1 MAMSMHFLMSNTF
14 KGAGDLVV
22 DRLASRDRSRRSLV
36 LVPDRFVLST
46 EKLVLDALGE
56 GGTFDVEIM
65 SFRRLTDIILRGI
78 DGRYLSRDLSVMLM
92 HRVIT
97 SCADKL
103 TVYRE
108 GVNFSG
114 FADEMYSAIGSM
126 RNNMISPEALDGCI
140 SGLNASVRGKL
151 NDLATLYHGYM
162 HTLADEYI
170 DSDSVMDALC
180 EAIPHSDY
188 FDDIDVYVMEYFFL
202 TTKQREILRLILRQA
217 RRLNV
222 ALVMD
227 EGYPNERL
235 YPHALY
241 SSLRNMAVLEGV
253 EVSDEYQADT
263 LAGPFEKISKYLYA
277 YATPDKSSSEGLIEV
292 YEADDVTQEV
302 EGVAMA
308 IVKAVREGRRY
319 REIGVAT
326 SDAERYTPVID
337 RIFRRYSIPYF
348 ADVRKG
354 LDTQPIARYLLG
366 LLRLRLDNS
375 ITNLLSLAK
384 NPLSSIPT
392 SSVED
397 LENYLLKYGLV
408 WTDLDVPFTLGLDEG
423 DIYLAGAEEVR
434 SSIHD
439 LAFDTLPP
447 RETVATY
454 VEYLRKVSL
463 DMSLCDK
470 NQQIATSLRSLGR
483 GTEADLVVT
492 SYDRFDTILEDM
504 MQILGDEY
512 MSLSEFVDMLFSAV
526 SGAKIGAIPSYL
538 DSVYVGNCRESR
550 YVGVSHL
557 FVLGAGIENF
567 PLEHSDSGI
576 ISSRERLALSQVGLD
591 IEPDPSRRNLEEK
604 LYAIQ
609 LLVKPTSKLVL
620 SYNVTDN
627 SKCSDVIREL
637 ETLFDDVRVRR
648 YAEVSCLGENSLLS
662 MPNEKVAIDVAVKQV
677 ESYLAGNIS
686 YMEALPY
693 LTALNLLRDRGE
705 VVDFVDTFDGTVPS
719 RLFFTNGRTSVS
731 QIENYFAC
739 PYQHYLKYGLYL
751 KERDSSVRANLRG
764 TFVHDLL
771 CEYLRRYDSQALK
784 EGEVDSRFDLLF
796 EEIIAKTDYALMR
809 RPSEKLSTLRLRG
822 ECLRLVRLVTSQIN
836 NSSYKPKH
844 LELSIGTTDEYEYYV
859 EFRDGER
866 LGMRGSIDRV
876 DVLDRDVDGDKP
888 CIAIDYKTGAI
899 HDKVKDLY
907 YGHKIQVF
915 LYADTLNKSGYTV
928 KGLYY
933 YPIKVKFSTETGKM
947 QGYMLGDVDFAK
959 DLDHLLGVG
968 YPSRYI
974 KATLTKDGDLARKDS
989 YYTDTQLDTMIRYAK
1004 SVSTGAIEEIR
1015 SGVAIKSA
1023 YDSKTCEYCQFKN
1036 ICLEVDSVRV
1046 VPTVD
1051 IDTVEEAMK
1060 DEQ

>member
-1 MAMSMHFLMSNTF
+1 MRFLMSNTF

-22 DRLASRDRSRRSLV
+22 ERLKSRDKSRRSLV

-46 EKLVLDALGE
+46 ERLVLDALGE
-56 GGTFDVEIM
+56 SGTFDIEIM

-103 TVYRE
+103 TVYRD
-108 GVNFSG
+108 GVSFSG
-114 FADEMYSAIGSM
+114 FADEIYSAIGSM
-126 RNNMISPEALDGCI
+126 RNNMITPQALEGCI
-140 SGLNASVRGKL
+140 SGLNASVQGKL
-151 NDLATLYHGYM
+151 KDLATLYHGYM
-162 HTLADEYI
+162 NTLADTYI
-170 DSDSVMDALC
+170 DSDAVMDALC
-180 EAIPHSDY
+180 EAIVHSDY

-202 TTKQREILRLILRQA
+202 TTKQREILRLILRRA
-217 RRLNV
+217 RHLNI

-241 SSLRNMAVLEGV
+241 SSMRNMAVLEGV
-253 EVSDEYQADT
+253 EVEDVYRPTT
-263 LAGPFEKISKYLYA
+263 LPRPFERISKYLYG
-277 YATPDKSSSEGLIEV
+277 YTTPDKSSSQGLIEI
-292 YEADDVTQEV
+292 YEADDVAQEV
-302 EGVAMA
+302 EGVALA
-308 IVKAVREGRRY
+308 IVKAIREGRRY

-337 RIFRRYSIPYF
+337 RVFRRYSIPYF

-354 LDTQPIARYLLG
+354 LDTQPIARYLLS

-375 ITNLLSLAK
+375 IANLLSLAK

-408 WTDLDVPFTLGLDEG
+408 WTDLDTPFSLGLEEG
-423 DIYLAGAEEVR
+423 DVYLAGAEEVR
-434 SSIHD
+434 NAIHD
-439 LAFDTLPP
+439 IAFDTLPS
-447 RETVATY
+447 RDKVESY
-454 VEYLRKVSL
+454 VEYLKKISVDL
-463 DMSLCDK
+463 SLCDK
-470 NQQIATSLRSLGR
+470 NHQISHNLRTLGR
-483 GTEADLVVT
+483 GTEADLVIT
-492 SYDRFDTILEDM
+492 SYDRFESILDDM
-504 MQILGDEY
+504 TEILGDEY
-512 MSLSEFVDMLFSAV
+512 MSLGEFVDMLYSTV

-567 PLEHSDSGI
+567 PLEHSDCGI

-609 LLVKPTSKLVL
+609 LLVKPTTKLVL
-620 SYNVTDN
+620 SYNVTD
-627 SKCSDVIREL
+627 STKCSDVIREL
-637 ETLFDDVRVRR
+637 ETLFDDVHVRR
-648 YAEVSCLGENSLLS
+648 YVDTVQVDEESAILS
-662 MPNEKVAIDVAVKQV
+662 MPNEKVAIDVSVKQV

-686 YMEALPY
+686 YLEALPY

-705 VVDFVDTFDGTVPS
+705 VVDFVDDFDGTVPS
-719 RLFFTNGRTSVS
+719 RIFFTNGRTSVS

-751 KERDSSVRANLRG
+751 KERESSVKANMIG
-764 TFVHDLL
+764 IFMHDLL
-771 CEYLRRYDSQALK
+771 CEYLRRYDAQALK
-784 EGEVDSRFDLLF
+784 EGDVKARFDSLYD
-796 EEIIAKTDYALMR
+796 EIISKIDYALMR
-809 RPSEKLSTLRLRG
+809 KPSEKLSSLRLKG
-822 ECLRLVRLVTSQIN
+822 ECLRLLQTVTRQIN

-859 EFRDGER
+859 EFRNGER

-876 DVLDRDVDGDKP
+876 DVLDREVEGDKP
-888 CIAIDYKTGAI
+888 CIAIDYKTGSI

-915 LYADTLNKSGYTV
+915 LYADTLNKSGYDV

-947 QGYMLGDVDFAK
+947 QGFMLGDIDFAK

-974 KATLTKDGDLARKDS
+974 NATLTKDGALAKKTS
-989 YYTDTQLDTMIRYAK
+989 YYTPEQLDTMIRYAK
-1004 SVSTGAIEEIR
+1004 SVSTGAIEEISR
-1015 SGVAIKSA
+1015 GVAIKSA
-1023 YDSKTCEYCQFKN
+1023 YDANTCAYCQFKD
-1036 ICLEVDSVRV
+1036 ICLQTGNLRV
-1046 VPTVD
+1046 VPSVEIGT
-1051 IDTVEEAMK
+1051 IEEAMRN
-1060 DEQ
+1060 EQ